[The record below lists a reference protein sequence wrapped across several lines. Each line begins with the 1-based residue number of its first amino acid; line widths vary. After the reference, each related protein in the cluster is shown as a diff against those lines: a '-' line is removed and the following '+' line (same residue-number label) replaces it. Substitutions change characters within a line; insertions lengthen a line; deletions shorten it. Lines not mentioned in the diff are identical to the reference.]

1 MNKLK
6 IFLSSFL
13 LFGFTILL
21 KAQDVEST
29 TNSIS
34 KEERTQQSIY
44 IVMAVV
50 ITIVIGLFLYL
61 MNIDRKVSRLE
72 KDSGKL

>member
-1 MNKLK
+1 MNKVK
-6 IFLSSFL
+6 IFLSSIL
-13 LFGFTILL
+13 LLGFSILL
-21 KAQDVEST
+21 KAQEVEST

-61 MNIDRKVSRLE
+61 VNIDRKVSKLE
-72 KDSGKL
+72 KERR

>member
-1 MNKLK
+1 MNKVK
-6 IFLSSFL
+6 IFLSS
-13 LFGFTILL
+13 ILL
-21 KAQDVEST
+21 LGFSILLRAQDVEST

-61 MNIDRKVSRLE
+61 VNIDRKVSRLE
-72 KDSGKL
+72 KERR

>member
-61 MNIDRKVSRLE
+61 VNIDRKVSRLE
-72 KDSGKL
+72 KGSGK

>member
-6 IFLSSFL
+6 YILTGIL
-13 LFGFTILL
+13 ALFVSLVTI
-21 KAQDVEST
+21 AQEQVN

-34 KEERTQQSIY
+34 VQERTQQSIY

-61 MNIDRKVSRLE
+61 INIDRKLSKLE
-72 KDSGKL
+72 KESGK

>member
-13 LFGFTILL
+13 LLGFTILL

-61 MNIDRKVSRLE
+61 VNIDRKVSRLE
-72 KDSGKL
+72 KGSGK

>member
-6 IFLSSFL
+6 YILTCFFMLVASLAIF
-13 LFGFTILL
+13 
-21 KAQDVEST
+21 AQEQVN

-34 KEERTQQSIY
+34 VEQRTQQSIY

-61 MNIDRKVSRLE
+61 INIDKKVSKLE
-72 KDSGKL
+72 KEFK

>member
-1 MNKLK
+1 M
-6 IFLSSFL
+6 

-61 MNIDRKVSRLE
+61 VNIDRKVSRLE
-72 KDSGKL
+72 KGSGK

>member
-6 IFLSSFL
+6 YILTGIL
-13 LFGFTILL
+13 ALFVSLVTI
-21 KAQDVEST
+21 AQEQVN

-34 KEERTQQSIY
+34 VQERTQQSIY

-61 MNIDRKVSRLE
+61 INIDRKLSKLE
-72 KDSGKL
+72 KESSK